1 VAVARDNAN
10 RIVAALRHC
19 APRAIAYRVGDEQIP
34 VIGLDDLK
42 ANKAASGRNK
52 DLDDLENL
60 P

>member
-1 VAVARDNAN
+1 
-10 RIVAALRHC
+10 LSTSS
-19 APRAIAYRVGDEQIP
+19 

-42 ANKAASGRNK
+42 INKLASGRNK